1 MKKITI
7 LALDHCK
14 KCQATKDKLTE
25 MGIKYKSVS
34 CTDNPEQCDKCEK
47 LTGVF
52 SYPMIILENQ
62 KDLMNTE
69 KTIVYF
75 GDEADNLNKKILL
88 EKLNLLKCEI
98 RHQLPSNLRA
108 AAQFTKDGML

>member
-14 KCQATKDKLTE
+14 KCQATKEKLTE
-25 MGIKYKSVS
+25 LGVKYKYVS

-47 LTGVF
+47 LTDVF
-52 SYPMIILENQ
+52 NYPMIILENQ
-62 KDLMNTE
+62 KDLMNSE

-75 GDEADNLNKKILL
+75 GEDSESINKKILL
-88 EKLNLLKCEI
+88 EKKTHTFGLSVLTSDDQINEILKFI
-98 RHQLPSNLRA
+98 
-108 AAQFTKDGML
+108 K